1 MKNDVPI
8 FLIGLLIGLL
18 FGVIFTEIMTVKRMK
33 RENLEGYKATAIYST
48 NSLGEVRINEIKWT
62 K

>member
-1 MKNDVPI
+1 MKEDVSI
-8 FLIGLLIGLL
+8 FVLGLFIGLI
-18 FGVIFTEIMTVKRMK
+18 FGSIFTEIMAVKRMK

-48 NSLGEVRINEIKWT
+48 NSLGEVRIDEIKWT